1 MAQIVRA
8 AAELSLAEHLADG
21 PRTAAQ
27 IAEAQGADPDAIE
40 RFLQACASLGLAEYA
55 DGGFAGTELL
65 AVLHG
70 DNPVSL
76 KDFAV
81 AMSSGGMWKTWAR
94 LPEAV
99 QSGESQSEEALG
111 MPIFAWLAANP
122 DEGARFGAAMTSL
135 STPVIR
141 DAVEVIDVAGVT
153 TVVDVG
159 GAHGAFVLAL
169 LARHPGLEGIVL
181 DLPHAGP
188 GARAA
193 AVARGLDDRFT
204 AVPGDLFSEIP
215 RGDLLLLKYILH
227 DWKDEDCLR
236 ILANC
241 RDALHPG
248 GRVVITEIVMDDR
261 PTGIGPLMDL
271 GMLTAAGS
279 RERSLAQFDTLLSRA
294 GLRRVAATPVQPP
307 YVVIEAVPA

>member
-1 MAQIVRA
+1 MRRCCRWFRRHRDAGPPARRQPGVVEGFRDRHVR
-8 AAELSLAEHLADG
+8 
-21 PRTAAQ
+21 R
-27 IAEAQGADPDAIE
+27 
-40 RFLQACASLGLAEYA
+40 RGLA
-55 DGGFAGTELL
+55 
-65 AVLHG
+65 
-70 DNPVSL
+70 
-76 KDFAV
+76 
-81 AMSSGGMWKTWAR
+81 R
-94 LPEAV
+94 
-99 QSGESQSEEALG
+99 
-111 MPIFAWLAANP
+111 
-122 DEGARFGAAMTSL
+122 
-135 STPVIR
+135 
-141 DAVEVIDVAGVT
+141 
-153 TVVDVG
+153 
-159 GAHGAFVLAL
+159 

-193 AVARGLDDRFT
+193 AAARGLDDRFT
-204 AVPGDLFSEIP
+204 AEPGDFFSEIP

-227 DWKDEDCLR
+227 DWKDENCLR

-279 RERSLAQFDTLLSRA
+279 RERSLAQFDTLLSGA

-307 YVVIEAVPA
+307 YVVIEAVPV